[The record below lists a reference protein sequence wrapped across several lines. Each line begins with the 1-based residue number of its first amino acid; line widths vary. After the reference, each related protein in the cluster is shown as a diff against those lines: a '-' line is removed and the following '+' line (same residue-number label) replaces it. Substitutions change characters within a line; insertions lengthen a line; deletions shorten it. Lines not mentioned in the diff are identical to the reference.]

1 MMKDGP
7 VEERSNM
14 CLHKFKEFDNVG
26 TWLIHNSEAQLE
38 VLLADIV
45 GTWNGLPQSSTQSA
59 LKATAKDNIVISKK
73 NTDFWYSRHH

>member
-26 TWLIHNSEAQLE
+26 TWLIRNSE
-38 VLLADIV
+38 
-45 GTWNGLPQSSTQSA
+45 
-59 LKATAKDNIVISKK
+59 
-73 NTDFWYSRHH
+73 